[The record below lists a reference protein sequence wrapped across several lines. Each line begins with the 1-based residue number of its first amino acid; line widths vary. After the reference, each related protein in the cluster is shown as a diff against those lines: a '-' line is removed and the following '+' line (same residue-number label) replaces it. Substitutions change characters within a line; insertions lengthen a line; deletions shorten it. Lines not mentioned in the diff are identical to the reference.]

1 MREKFMRFM
10 YSRYGIDQFSKFLL
24 WLTLGMI
31 IISTFFRFRWLDLL
45 AVLLIGYMYFRVFS
59 KNIRKR
65 YEENNKFLQI
75 KGNIFWVFKNFKRD
89 MTIRKTHHIY
99 KCPNCSQKI
108 KIPKGKGKVAIR
120 CPKCYTEFIKH
131 S

>member
-1 MREKFMRFM
+1 
-10 YSRYGIDQFSKFLL
+10 
-24 WLTLGMI
+24 MI
-31 IISTFFRFRWLDLL
+31 IISTFLRFRWLDLL